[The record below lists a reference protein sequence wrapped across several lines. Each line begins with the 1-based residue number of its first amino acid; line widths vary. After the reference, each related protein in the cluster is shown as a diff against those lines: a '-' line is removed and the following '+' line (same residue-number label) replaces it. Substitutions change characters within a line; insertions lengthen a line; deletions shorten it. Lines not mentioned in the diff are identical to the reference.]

1 MYANELMYF
10 IVFTVIILL
19 SQFLP
24 TQILLLL
31 DNIAVRIGSVLL
43 LLYLINIGPTAGIFG
58 IMAISILYI
67 ERNRRKVKEA
77 VKKLDDMDI
86 HAPYASVE
94 EAGKPQTTVPV
105 REFDVPEIS
114 ISDFLP
120 HETSDPSDFEPVAP
134 TINQKA
140 VLSSIYPLQRE
151 DGTAA
156 APEALFEQMGFG
168 HISDV
173 NTHGEEN

>member
-86 HAPYASVE
+86 HTPYASVE

-120 HETSDPSDFEPVAP
+120 HEASDPSDFEPVAP

-151 DGTAA
+151 DGAA
-156 APEALFEQMGFG
+156 TAPEALFEQMGFG

>member
-94 EAGKPQTTVPV
+94 EAGKPQTTVHV
-105 REFDVPEIS
+105 REFKCIKS
-114 ISDFLP
+114 
-120 HETSDPSDFEPVAP
+120 
-134 TINQKA
+134 NQ
-140 VLSSIYPLQRE
+140 
-151 DGTAA
+151 
-156 APEALFEQMGFG
+156 
-168 HISDV
+168 
-173 NTHGEEN
+173 